1 MNSKQPDPLLF
12 KNPPKHEQQRS
23 PEATKPSMGGNDTE
37 GARGGFSL
45 INLKNTLI
53 SKIGGIFG
61 SEEVAK
67 KVEP

>member
-1 MNSKQPDPLLF
+1 MAGS
-12 KNPPKHEQQRS
+12 
-23 PEATKPSMGGNDTE
+23 DTE

-61 SEEVAK
+61 NEEAAK
-67 KVEP
+67 KAEP